1 MNNFNGNNNI
11 KKLDSNPNN
20 NNNNFNNKFNE
31 PNNDTPNQDTSNE
44 NDLKKIKAIIDKC
57 QSYLDESIQ
66 LYDAF
71 NIREAITKLCKTI
84 NGLDKL
90 KSTINNQKQ
99 LYSVLLPQ
107 VTSLRN
113 KSFSKLQEYR
123 IMVYKLIPLRFKPV
137 LFRPYDQNES
147 LIDFCGKYILQKT
160 FITFDDIFESNSIEE
175 PKKYRNNLMYLVD
188 QGNKVKNKCFL
199 IYGPHGC
206 GKTLL
211 VHALADKLGARITQ
225 IEGVEFFKIPFFSRE
240 FIKACFASIKFKPLI
255 IFVKNIE
262 KMFSSINNFNYIYD
276 KVSSSFNLNVY
287 FFASSSINAYN
298 LPRPIT
304 DKFQFFQLVKP
315 IDKNSKSEYIRF
327 ICKKIGI
334 EIKMND
340 NDLNNFALE
349 NLNSFSNAD
358 IFDLIK
364 NAIEFKKKYSPPN
377 DENWVY
383 REGLLKDDIFDALSS
398 IKGSLTPDVLK
409 SYYL

>member
-1 MNNFNGNNNI
+1 M
-11 KKLDSNPNN
+11 
-20 NNNNFNNKFNE
+20 
-31 PNNDTPNQDTSNE
+31 
-44 NDLKKIKAIIDKC
+44 
-57 QSYLDESIQ
+57 
-66 LYDAF
+66 
-71 NIREAITKLCKTI
+71 
-84 NGLDKL
+84 
-90 KSTINNQKQ
+90 
-99 LYSVLLPQ
+99 
-107 VTSLRN
+107 
-113 KSFSKLQEYR
+113 
-123 IMVYKLIPLRFKPV
+123 
-137 LFRPYDQNES
+137 
-147 LIDFCGKYILQKT
+147 
-160 FITFDDIFESNSIEE
+160 
-175 PKKYRNNLMYLVD
+175 
-188 QGNKVKNKCFL
+188 

-211 VHALADKLGARITQ
+211 VHALANKLGARITQ

-240 FIKACFASIKFKPLI
+240 FIKACFASIQFKPLI

-276 KVSSSFNLNVY
+276 KVSSSFHLNVY

-298 LPRPIT
+298 LPRPIA
-304 DKFQFFQLVKP
+304 DKFHFFQLVKP
-315 IDKNSKSEYIRF
+315 IDKNSKGEYIRF

-340 NDLNNFALE
+340 KDLNTFAVE
-349 NLNSFSNAD
+349 NLNSFSNED

-398 IKGSLTPDVLK
+398 IKGSLTPDVLR